1 MITVTVTA
9 GQTIPLG
16 HQYDNEATMV
26 VFPSDII
33 EAITNEFGTTG
44 TFYIW
49 YRRPGDAL
57 GYPIGSPL
65 VVYETNKVK
74 WLVTEAE
81 VATPGSGQVQ
91 LRYVVSDVVV
101 MSAVWSAVVTDS
113 VDIGDD
119 VPEPM
124 ESWAD
129 AIVAAA
135 ESITSAVPITD
146 AEIDAIIGT
155 LS

>member
-33 EAITNEFGTTG
+33 EAITNEFGTDG
-44 TFYIW
+44 TFAIW

-65 VVYETNKVK
+65 VVYETNKVT
-74 WLVTEAE
+74 WTITEAE
-81 VATPGSGQVQ
+81 VANPGAAQVQ
-91 LRYVVSDVVV
+91 LRYIVDEVCV
-101 MSAVWSAVVTDS
+101 MSQVYAAVVADS
-113 VDIGDD
+113 VDIGDT

-124 ESWAD
+124 EAWAD
-129 AIVAAA
+129 AIVEAA
-135 ESITSAVPITD
+135 ESVVTTPITGD
-146 AEIDAIIGT
+146 EITAIVNG